1 MDVRKTDFAGSWY
14 PAEPKACEREIQ
26 RFLGERRQEAL
37 LGSEFIGGI
46 VPHAGWFYSGSIA
59 CNVIHALSKG
69 TAPEVIIV
77 FGMHLHPDSG
87 LYIMADGAWET
98 PFGKIEIHRRMAK
111 RLLERFDFQV
121 ETGRHHHPDNTIE
134 LQLPFIKYLFPEVRI
149 IPIGAPPTA
158 ASLEVG
164 RTAAEIASELG
175 LRIKVIG
182 STDLT
187 HYGSNYGF
195 TSHGDGPS
203 AVDWVKNSNDS
214 RIIETMLAMDP
225 VKVIDE
231 ALANQNAC
239 CAGAAATTIAAAD
252 RLGAHRAQTVIYA
265 TSYDKSPADSF
276 VGYVGIVFD

>member
-1 MDVRKTDFAGSWY
+1 MDARKSDFAGSWY
-14 PAEPKACEREIQ
+14 PAGSKACEREIKK
-26 RFLGERRQEAL
+26 FLGEGKNTAL
-37 LGSEFIGGI
+37 LGGEFIGGI
-46 VPHAGWFYSGSIA
+46 VPHAGWYYSGSIA
-59 CNVIHALSKG
+59 CNVIHTLSRG
-69 TAPEVIIV
+69 TAPEVIMV
-77 FGMHLHPDSG
+77 FGMHLHPDSD

-98 PFGKIEIHRRMAK
+98 PFGQIEIHRDLAEK
-111 RLLERFDFQV
+111 LLERFDFQV
-121 ETGRHHHPDNTIE
+121 ETDRHHHPDNTIE
-134 LQLPFIKYLFPEVRI
+134 LQLPFIKYLFPDVKI

-158 ASLEVG
+158 TSLEVG
-164 RTAAEIASELG
+164 RAAADIASELG

-195 TSHGDGPS
+195 TAHGDGPS

-239 CAGAAATTIAAAD
+239 CAGAAASAIAAAG
-252 RLGAHRAQTVIYA
+252 RLGAQRAQTVVYA

-276 VGYVGIVFD
+276 VGYVGMVFD

>member
-1 MDVRKTDFAGSWY
+1 MDVRKADFAGSWY

-26 RFLGERRQEAL
+26 AFLGEGEHTAL
-37 LGSEFIGGI
+37 LGSDFIGGI
-46 VPHAGWFYSGSIA
+46 VPHAGWYYSGSIA
-59 CNVIHALSKG
+59 CNVIHTLSTG
-69 TAPEVIIV
+69 TAPEVIMV
-77 FGMHLHPDSG
+77 FGMHLHPGSD

-98 PFGKIEIHRRMAK
+98 PFGEIEIHRNLAEK
-111 RLLERFDFQV
+111 LLKRFDFQV
-121 ETGRHHHPDNTIE
+121 ETGRRHHPDNTIE
-134 LQLPFIKYLFPEVRI
+134 LQLPFIKYFFPGVKI

-158 ASLEVG
+158 TSLEVG
-164 RTAAEIASELG
+164 RATADIASELG

-239 CAGAAATTIAAAD
+239 CAGAAASAIAAAGH
-252 RLGAHRAQTVIYA
+252 LGAQRAQTVVYA
-265 TSYDKSPADSF
+265 TSYDKRPADSF